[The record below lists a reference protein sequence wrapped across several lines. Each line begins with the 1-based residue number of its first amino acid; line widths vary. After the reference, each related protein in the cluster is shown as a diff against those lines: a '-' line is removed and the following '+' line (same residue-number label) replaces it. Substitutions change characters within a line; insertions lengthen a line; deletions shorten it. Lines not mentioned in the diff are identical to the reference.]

1 MLFPV
6 NDSKCQ
12 TRNHLRIWI
21 ILFQIFV
28 TKINYTETFF
38 LHLEAKKDTDYINLF
53 LRLIVFIILRRPDPH
68 SKRIS
73 LGRTQD
79 ILTGCSDIPQ

>member
-1 MLFPV
+1 M
-6 NDSKCQ
+6 S
-12 TRNHLRIWI
+12 
-21 ILFQIFV
+21 
-28 TKINYTETFF
+28 
-38 LHLEAKKDTDYINLF
+38 HLEYSVLALVYWLLSFKKDENIGCEA
-53 LRLIVFIILRRPDPH
+53 LRETKVTPH

>member
-1 MLFPV
+1 M
-6 NDSKCQ
+6 
-12 TRNHLRIWI
+12 
-21 ILFQIFV
+21 
-28 TKINYTETFF
+28 
-38 LHLEAKKDTDYINLF
+38 EAKHHENDILAKYYKFMNS
-53 LRLIVFIILRRPDPH
+53 RRVFQNSDSNSDSDNEPERSYPH

>member
-1 MLFPV
+1 MYIDI
-6 NDSKCQ
+6 NSGQ
-12 TRNHLRIWI
+12 
-21 ILFQIFV
+21 
-28 TKINYTETFF
+28 KIVVYHVYTF
-38 LHLEAKKDTDYINLF
+38 
-53 LRLIVFIILRRPDPH
+53 RVFIIFYILTAAIDTQLHLCYASCHTIVLVNGKSYFPQSLTIQTTPH